1 MYLYG
6 ASGHGKVVAEVAEEC
21 GYKIDA
27 YIDEYLSEDKVL
39 NYTVLHEIPSHDIEV
54 LISIGNNR
62 VRKSIVDQ
70 DQLFNYMTLLHPKAI
85 VSKRVKMGE
94 GTIVMP
100 GVTINTV
107 VKIGRHCIINT
118 NASIDH
124 DCIIDDF
131 VHISPNTA
139 LAGGV
144 YVGEGTHIGIGVNV
158 IQGINIGK
166 WCTIGAGSVIISDI
180 PDGCTVVGNP
190 GKIIKSRSLK
200 I

>member
-27 YIDEYLSEDKVL
+27 YIDEYLLEDKVL

-62 VRKSIVDQ
+62 VRKRIVEQ
-70 DQLFNYMTLLHPKAI
+70 GQLFNYMTLLHPRSI

-100 GVTINTV
+100 GVTINAV
-107 VKIGRHCIINT
+107 VKIGKHCIINT

-124 DCIIDDF
+124 DCIIEDC
-131 VHISPNTA
+131 
-139 LAGGV
+139 
-144 YVGEGTHIGIGVNV
+144 THIPEC
-158 IQGINIGK
+158 
-166 WCTIGAGSVIISDI
+166 CTGRR
-180 PDGCTVVGNP
+180 CTC
-190 GKIIKSRSLK
+190 R
-200 I
+200 